1 MRETTHTQED
11 FINFLTPFLMK
22 FDTMSCGDKSPKHN
36 EKMIRWMLAKFLRPA
51 FTNFGN
57 GQSDKEMPKIHF
69 KSKPLN
75 QNTEPFHKAKFK
87 KTI

>member
-57 GQSDKEMPKIHF
+57 GQSDKEKPKINF